1 MTGFQS
7 IRRFRSAAV
16 LSVVLACAACGGG
29 SSGTGKAGSTGSMG
43 NAGSTGSAG
52 STGGAGIAG
61 TAGKTGTAGS
71 TTGAGGAPTGTP
83 VALCKQLISTICM
96 RLQSCNAL
104 ADPTKFVEADC
115 ERFEN
120 VEFGCDRATSTAF
133 PDCVNDARLVSCASL
148 FTSSGLNLP
157 GSCGDPVNTIPLST
171 AQSKCADLAAADCT
185 RLFQCANVSPT
196 ADDLQNCQI
205 IDYGNAGCG
214 FATDVGATYNQ
225 CLMDLGTAP
234 CPVDGGTQPDG
245 GLPSCDNAIVFVQ

>member
-16 LSVVLACAACGGG
+16 LAVVLACAACGGG
-29 SSGTGKAGSTGSMG
+29 SSGTGKAGSTGSTG
-43 NAGSTGSAG
+43 NAGSTGAGG
-52 STGGAGIAG
+52 STGGSGVAG
-61 TAGKTGTAGS
+61 TAGQTGS
-71 TTGAGGAPTGTP
+71 TGAGGTVAPSGTP

-96 RLQSCNAL
+96 RLKSCNAL
-104 ADPTKFVEADC
+104 SNPSTFVEADC

-133 PDCVNDARLVSCASL
+133 PNCVSDAQLVSCASL
-148 FTSSGLNLP
+148 FTANGLSLP
-157 GSCGDPVNTIPLST
+157 GSCSDPVNTIPLST

-185 RLFQCANVSPT
+185 RLFQCANVTPT

-205 IDYGNAGCG
+205 VDYGNAGCG
-214 FATDVGATYNQ
+214 FAVDVGASYNQ

-245 GLPSCDNAIVFVQ
+245 GLPSCDNAIVFIQ